1 MTTPTRRTDTKVEPP
16 ETYFFTYSPI
26 GNTKCAE
33 FTYYDHLVFYFKHWH
48 QCMSQFEIN
57 PEFNANGNLHYHGY
71 FVLKDK
77 VRWYRSVLPKLKYNG
92 LVKIDRVKHDLSK
105 SMEYCRK
112 DNLMMK
118 QIIKKYPVPYTHLDK
133 TLLTKPDIIQDNI
146 YAFLKEM
153 DRVKESRAEM
163 QRRVFVKT
171 DLDTSLEEL
180 SPNVSH

>member
-16 ETYFFTYSPI
+16 ETYLFTYSPI

-71 FVLKDK
+71 FIIKDK
-77 VRWYRSVLPKLKYNG
+77 VRWYKSVLPKMKYNG
-92 LVKIDRVKHDLSK
+92 LVKIDKVKHDLSK

-112 DNLMMK
+112 DTLMMK
-118 QIIKKYPVPYTHLDK
+118 QIIKKYPVPYTHLDNRV
-133 TLLTKPDIIQDNI
+133 LTNPDIIQDNI
-146 YAFLKEM
+146 HSFLKQL
-153 DRVKESRAEM
+153 DLAKESRRLKAAKI
-163 QRRVFVKT
+163 FVKS
-171 DLDTSLEEL
+171 DLDL
-180 SPNVSH
+180 